1 MAFLTPLSLEVAT
14 LFGPHLLQDKI
25 HSTATTGTRRTKLT
39 SALDGKCIW
48 CIREVR
54 EPEKM
59 AALKQFVE
67 EQVVQVPDALN
78 LYILAADR
86 AAVLGL
92 VRDESESSW
101 AHLETQQA
109 IENHYTHCQTNACLT
124 TNQIARELRGIR
136 NYLNKQLEKQ
146 LPSEQGPLGN
156 SRLCGQYQT
165 VCNLETKFQARVLE
179 MIARVKENTNR
190 VGLSS
195 LVKSEAPQKDP
206 GSKCE
211 QVDAAHTCSDSIATS
226 QLPLDKSTAQG
237 ALRDILFEYVE
248 PCRPSPTARQSA
260 VQPRLDEFARGEAFA
275 NIALRERLGQLEH
288 FQTCSVRGLSRKRC
302 FCDST
307 PNGTPCHFHLSK
319 KFCEMIAQRLPE
331 ALMTA
336 LPSNHS
342 QFQDGIKQILNLRAG
357 PIKIHTKFGSNVI
370 FGYRLKRSRE
380 NSNDEVSPPAYVC
393 PSHRV

>member
-1 MAFLTPLSLEVAT
+1 M
-14 LFGPHLLQDKI
+14 
-25 HSTATTGTRRTKLT
+25 
-39 SALDGKCIW
+39 
-48 CIREVR
+48 
-54 EPEKM
+54 
-59 AALKQFVE
+59 
-67 EQVVQVPDALN
+67 
-78 LYILAADR
+78 
-86 AAVLGL
+86 
-92 VRDESESSW
+92 
-101 AHLETQQA
+101 
-109 IENHYTHCQTNACLT
+109 
-124 TNQIARELRGIR
+124 
-136 NYLNKQLEKQ
+136 
-146 LPSEQGPLGN
+146 
-156 SRLCGQYQT
+156 
-165 VCNLETKFQARVLE
+165 CNLETKFQARVLK

-206 GSKCE
+206 GSKRE
-211 QVDAAHTCSDSIATS
+211 QVDAAHSDSIATS

-319 KFCEMIAQRLPE
+319 KFCEMIAQRLPG
-331 ALMTA
+331 ALMPA
-336 LPSNHS
+336 LPSDHS
-342 QFQDGIKQILNLRAG
+342 QFQDAIKQILNLRAG
-357 PIKIHTKFGSNVI
+357 PIKVHKTFGSNVI